1 MIDGILQRIYLGN
14 SLYDYLISLAIFL
27 ASVGFLYFVRSVIIK
42 RARALAGRT
51 TTTVDDFL
59 IDTISKRLIPL
70 MYVVAVYFSLG
81 RLDFSEG
88 ISGWITGIFVI
99 LISIFIVRFIIS
111 VTAYLVELL
120 WEKKREGA
128 GDAGVP
134 RAILTSAKIVLYS
147 LALVIALDNLGVEIT
162 ALVTGLGIGGVA
174 IALAAQAILGD
185 LFSYFTIFF
194 DRPFEV
200 GDFIRV
206 GEFRGTVEHI
216 GIKTSR
222 IRSLSGE
229 ELVFSNTDL
238 TNARLQNFGKM
249 MDRRVIFQIGVTY
262 DTPMEKLEMIQPMI
276 REIIDSTEK
285 AEYER
290 VHFHSFGDFS
300 LNYEIVYLVL
310 SNDYLH
316 YMNVRHAVNLEIVR
330 RFREQGIEFAFPTQ
344 TIQLESAGEEPEQ
357 PSRPGDSG
365 PHPGA

>member
-1 MIDGILQRIYLGN
+1 MLEDFMNRTFLGNTIFNYLVSAALFLAAVGILYI
-14 SLYDYLISLAIFL
+14 
-27 ASVGFLYFVRSVIIK
+27 VRAFIIK
-42 RARALAGRT
+42 KARLLAGKT

-59 IDTISKRLIPL
+59 IDTISRRLIPL
-70 MYVVAVYFSLG
+70 MYVIAFYLSIG
-81 RLDFSEG
+81 RLSFGKTLSR
-88 ISGWITGIFVI
+88 WITGIFIV
-99 LISIFIVRFIIS
+99 LVSVFIVRFLVS
-111 VTAYLVELL
+111 VIEYLLDL
-120 WEKKREGA
+120 MWEKKEKESSGQ
-128 GDAGVP
+128 GVP
-134 RAILTSAKIVLYS
+134 RAIVTFVKIILYTV
-147 LALVIALDNLGVEIT
+147 ALLIVFDNMGVQIT
-162 ALVTGLGIGGVA
+162 ALITGLGIGGVA

-200 GDFIRV
+200 GDFIKV

-222 IRSLSGE
+222 VRSLSGE

-238 TNARLQNFGKM
+238 TNSRLQNYGKM

-262 DTPMEKLEMIQPMI
+262 DTPLEKLQNIQSI
-276 REIIDSTEK
+276 VKDIIDRTDK

-316 YMNVRHAVNLEIVR
+316 YMNVRHSVNMELVE
-330 RFREQGIEFAFPTQ
+330 RFRDEGIEFAFPTQ
-344 TIQLESAGEEPEQ
+344 TIELQGGPAAGN
-357 PSRPGDSG
+357 
-365 PHPGA
+365 